1 MAGKTRSAKQ
11 EGNHG
16 PGWPAPPPGSVE
28 EACRLHERAVA
39 VREHGQH
46 AEAATCARYALASF
60 EREYGP
66 DHPDV
71 ANILNNLAGIYAD
84 QGYYTEAARL
94 AQRSVTIME
103 QTTGSPDLELLRIQ
117 SLRTLAGVYRAQ
129 GGYAESESL
138 YQRALASAEAAMG
151 TDHLETAAC
160 PNDTVVEKP
169 YARLLGEAAWV
180 WSSKQ
185 RKVMALRIVRI
196 KLYGKCAT
204 LYPGC
209 GCTSC
214 YQQSW
219 A

>member
-39 VREHGQH
+39 LREHGQH

-103 QTTGSPDLELLRIQ
+103 QTTGKSIVPREAMPSPSRSTRGHWPVRKLRW
-117 SLRTLAGVYRAQ
+117 AQ
-129 GGYAESESL
+129 TTSK
-138 YQRALASAEAAMG
+138 QPPALM
-151 TDHLETAAC
+151 T
-160 PNDTVVEKP
+160 P
-169 YARLLGEAAWV
+169 
-180 WSSKQ
+180 SSKSH
-185 RKVMALRIVRI
+185 M
-196 KLYGKCAT
+196 
-204 LYPGC
+204 PGC
-209 GCTSC
+209 WVKQPGSGPV
-214 YQQSW
+214 SS
-219 A
+219 AK